1 MTALAHE
8 ITVPAYPLGRPV
20 DGRERFSMT
29 PDQARVYR
37 WLVQTKPHG
46 EPFKIDFRKTGTATG
61 YGTSTAHSCVV
72 GLCQRGWMAVVPS
85 KTKGI
90 YRFVQPVMM
99 FKEPRHG

>member
-8 ITVPAYPLGRPV
+8 LTVPAYPLGRPV
-20 DGRERFSMT
+20 DGRERYGMKIE
-29 PDQARVYR
+29 QARVYC
-37 WLVQTKPHG
+37 WLVQNKPHG
-46 EPFKIDFRKTGTATG
+46 EPFKIDFRKTGAATG